1 MAERPN
7 PFAADVCTGPF
18 GVDENRSV
26 PGLNADILQQL
37 TGTIDERQSSVG
49 LPGGQPLLLL
59 TAPRAGYGKTHLLG
73 RLAAAA
79 GGQVVLVPLAFRLE
93 DQIGIS
99 AVAVRGLE
107 SMARA
112 DTPREGWTKLRE
124 ACAGVCAALVR
135 RLIESGTLPCANPE
149 QAMRVLN
156 GNPVEVFDHNG
167 SARLIGDWVRK
178 HDAQLRKP
186 MTEQAMRRVP
196 AIPSAL
202 EQWVDAMLNHA
213 LDGGMSRVAVL
224 RMLAAEEKNE
234 GPVTWL
240 RLLGLWRPVVL
251 LVDHLDAYYRNPE
264 AGLRIASLLL
274 DMSEMDG
281 VHVVLSLNQDVWQAT
296 FGHHLPSAME
306 DRLTASQM
314 LLRGIGEAEA
324 ATLLRLRLDHAGVKG
339 RELAEFESFVDV
351 KRYFLGRPLGSVSAR
366 TFLRHVAKQWDFFQ
380 QTLASPPPAVAPLV
394 PASAGAEEKALPLL
408 TETVQENEEAADPQP
423 HHAQLPPQQSA
434 PAPAPLPL
442 PEVEDPNAIFDSTTA
457 ASMRRMAEGL
467 AEPQPALPQQDE
479 APLPLPVPP
488 PSPSNGTL
496 APAYPQVVGEGAPP
510 AAAMAAA
517 ADSPPPPNA
526 GMQGSQGQSQFS
538 PSSSSAFESLREML
552 GKLRQPS
559 PGNGNGHGTPPAPQA
574 EEGDASTAFAAAEAP
589 PPASDLSPADAPT
602 DLPPAAAPAPEAPP
616 AVLGMGAGSAVGA
629 LAPAPQ
635 APPQPQP
642 AAVLPVSEWAPK
654 PVLSPAPAA
663 EAAPAPA
670 AVPVPVATARV
681 ALPAYKGPGAAT
693 PEAPA
698 AAAAAPARA
707 SLPPPPPA
715 SAVPAPVPAPA
726 PAPVADDSEQAR
738 DALLG
743 RYEALRLQMSAE
755 AISLPLDYTKLAELI
770 RLAGRRFP
778 LVRFSEHELPGMTG
792 RYAMCWSLQGME
804 IIFGLANFADGSYW
818 RTLSGFAAGRLA
830 ELTAP
835 GTAAHPVPPKLKIA
849 TFKTDREQQSWAILH
864 HSTAFPDVLR
874 PLVDAIHLD
883 TSNVAA
889 LYAMQRIIKESE
901 SGALQ
906 ATPAQVMSVLARELD
921 FFWKRVTRMVR
932 E

>member
-1 MAERPN
+1 MTERLN
-7 PFAADVCTGPF
+7 PFAADVCAGPF

-49 LPGGQPLLLL
+49 RPGGQPLLLL

-73 RLAAAA
+73 RLTAAA

-112 DTPREGWTKLRE
+112 DSPRDGWTKLRE

-156 GNPVEVFDHNG
+156 GDPVEVFDLNG
-167 SARLIGDWVRK
+167 SARLIGEWVRK

-186 MTEQAMRRVP
+186 MTEQAMKRVP

-202 EQWVDAMLNHA
+202 EHWVDAMLNHA

-324 ATLLRLRLDHAGVKG
+324 ATLLRLRLNHAGVKG
-339 RELAEFESFVDV
+339 REQAEFESFVDV

-380 QTLASPPPAVAPLV
+380 QTLASPTPAAPLA
-394 PASAGAEEKALPLL
+394 PAMDEAEDAKALPLL
-408 TETVQENEEAADPQP
+408 TETVQENEEAADPQEAVNA
-423 HHAQLPPQQSA
+423 HALA
-434 PAPAPLPL
+434 
-442 PEVEDPNAIFDSTTA
+442 ETGDPNAIFDAATTA
-457 ASMRRMAEGL
+457 NMKRMAEGL
-467 AEPQPALPQQDE
+467 AEPQPALPQQLE
-479 APLPLPVPP
+479 PPLEFPP
-488 PSPSNGTL
+488 TNGTH
-496 APAYPQVVGEGAPP
+496 APTLEAEDEPP
-510 AAAMAAA
+510 ME
-517 ADSPPPPNA
+517 A
-526 GMQGSQGQSQFS
+526 GTKGSTPTDFGPQGQGQGHFS
-538 PSSSSAFESLREML
+538 PNSSSAFESLREML
-552 GKLRQPS
+552 GKLRQPN
-559 PGNGNGHGTPPAPQA
+559 PAPPASTPA
-574 EEGDASTAFAAAEAP
+574 EEEDSAAVAARLASVMNSPAADADSNTPEPALP
-589 PPASDLSPADAPT
+589 PPA
-602 DLPPAAAPAPEAPP
+602 P
-616 AVLGMGAGSAVGA
+616 AVLGMGAGSAVAGA
-629 LAPAPQ
+629 RAEVALPPPSPASEWASTPAPIAPTPVATTRVPLPPYKGPDAVAAAAPTVPPPVALPAAA
-635 APPQPQP
+635 APPQP
-642 AAVLPVSEWAPK
+642 S
-654 PVLSPAPAA
+654 
-663 EAAPAPA
+663 
-670 AVPVPVATARV
+670 
-681 ALPAYKGPGAAT
+681 
-693 PEAPA
+693 
-698 AAAAAPARA
+698 
-707 SLPPPPPA
+707 PPPPPA
-715 SAVPAPVPAPA
+715 NAPSTG
-726 PAPVADDSEQAR
+726 DSEQER

-755 AISLPLDYTKLAELI
+755 ADSMPLDYTKLAELI

-792 RYAMCWSLQGME
+792 RFAMCWSLQGME
-804 IIFGLANFADGSYW
+804 IVFGLANFADGSYW
-818 RTLSGFAAGRLA
+818 RTLSSFAAGRLA

-835 GTAAHPVPPKLKIA
+835 GTTAHPVPPKLKIA
-849 TFKTDREQQSWAILH
+849 TFKTDREHQSWAILH

-883 TSNVAA
+883 TSNVSA

-906 ATPAQVMSVLARELD
+906 ASPAQVMSVLARELD

-932 E
+932 D

>member
-1 MAERPN
+1 MN
-7 PFAADVCTGPF
+7 PFADDVCAGPF

-37 TGTIDERQSSVG
+37 TGTIDERQSSAG
-49 LPGGQPLLLL
+49 RAAGQPLLLL

-93 DQIGIS
+93 DEIGVS

-112 DTPREGWTKLRE
+112 DGTREGWTKLRE

-135 RLIESGTLPCANPE
+135 RLIETGTLPCANVE

-156 GNPVEVFDHNG
+156 GDPAEVFDVEG
-167 SARLIGDWVRK
+167 GARLIGDWVRK
-178 HDAQLRKP
+178 HDAQLRRP
-186 MTEQAMRRVP
+186 MTEQAMKRVP
-196 AIPSAL
+196 AIPGAL
-202 EQWVDAMLNHA
+202 ESWVDAMLNHA
-213 LDGGMSRVAVL
+213 LDGGMSKMAVL
-224 RMLAAEEKNE
+224 RMLAADESNE

-240 RLLGLWRPVVL
+240 RLLGLWRPVVV

-314 LLRGIGEAEA
+314 LLRGIGENEA
-324 ATLLRLRLDHAGVKG
+324 ATLLRLRLQNSGVKAA
-339 RELAEFESFVDV
+339 ELREFEEFVDV

-366 TFLRHVAKQWDFFQ
+366 TFLRHAAKQWDFFQ
-380 QTLASPPPAVAPLV
+380 QTLASPPAAAPLLPEAKAV
-394 PASAGAEEKALPLL
+394 PADPGALPLV
-408 TETVQENEEAADPQP
+408 TDTVQENQE
-423 HHAQLPPQQSA
+423 A
-434 PAPAPLPL
+434 PA
-442 PEVEDPNAIFDSTTA
+442 DSHAIFDASTTA
-457 ASMRRMAEGL
+457 SVKRMAEGL

-479 APLPLPVPP
+479 PPLLAASNGMHAPAP
-488 PSPSNGTL
+488 PSSA
-496 APAYPQVVGEGAPP
+496 APEEADEP
-510 AAAMAAA
+510 AAATPPDAATTA
-517 ADSPPPPNA
+517 EAES
-526 GMQGSQGQSQFS
+526 SGQSHFS
-538 PSSSSAFESLREML
+538 PNSASAFESLREML
-552 GKLRQPS
+552 GKLRQPNTAS
-559 PGNGNGHGTPPAPQA
+559 PAAT
-574 EEGDASTAFAAAEAP
+574 TAAASAVPDTEANVV
-589 PPASDLSPADAPT
+589 AARLADVMGGAG
-602 DLPPAAAPAPEAPP
+602 LVAAASAAP
-616 AVLGMGAGSAVGA
+616 GMAAGSAV
-629 LAPAPQ
+629 
-635 APPQPQP
+635 
-642 AAVLPVSEWAPK
+642 
-654 PVLSPAPAA
+654 
-663 EAAPAPA
+663 
-670 AVPVPVATARV
+670 T
-681 ALPAYKGPGAAT
+681 T
-693 PEAPA
+693 PT
-698 AAAAAPARA
+698 
-707 SLPPPPPA
+707 
-715 SAVPAPVPAPA
+715 PAPA
-726 PAPVADDSEQAR
+726 PAPEALPPPSTTPPPLPATAPPALPSTSLPPPLPAAPPAIPLPPPAPDTGGAAAVAPTPTLDVER

-755 AISLPLDYTKLAELI
+755 AVSMPLDFTKLAELI

-792 RYAMCWSLQGME
+792 RYAMCWSLQGLE

-830 ELTAP
+830 ELSLPA
-835 GTAAHPVPPKLKIA
+835 TAAHPVPPKLKIA
-849 TFKTDREQQSWAILH
+849 TFKTDREQQSWAILQS
-864 HSTAFPDVLR
+864 STAFPDVLR

-883 TSNVAA
+883 TSNVSA

-906 ATPAQVMSVLARELD
+906 APPSQVMSVLARELD

>member
-1 MAERPN
+1 MTERLN
-7 PFAADVCTGPF
+7 PFADDVCAGPF
-18 GVDENRSV
+18 GVEENRSV

-49 LPGGQPLLLL
+49 RPGGQPLLLL

-93 DQIGIS
+93 DEIGIS

-112 DTPREGWTKLRE
+112 DIPPREGWTKLRE

-156 GNPVEVFDHNG
+156 GDPVEVFDLNG

-186 MTEQAMRRVP
+186 MTEQAMKRVP
-196 AIPSAL
+196 AIPGAL

-213 LDGGMSRVAVL
+213 LDGGMSRMAVL
-224 RMLAAEEKNE
+224 RMLAADEGNE

-314 LLRGIGEAEA
+314 LLRGIGETEA
-324 ATLLRLRLDHAGVKG
+324 ATLLRLRMNNAGVKG
-339 RELAEFESFVDV
+339 AELNEFESFVDV

-380 QTLASPPPAVAPLV
+380 QTLASPPPVAPLV
-394 PASAGAEEKALPLL
+394 PVKAEAEDAKALPLL
-408 TETVQENEEAADPQP
+408 TETVQESEEAADP
-423 HHAQLPPQQSA
+423 SA
-434 PAPAPLPL
+434 EAGPS
-442 PEVEDPNAIFDSTTA
+442 NTIFDASTTA
-457 ASMRRMAEGL
+457 NVKRMAEGL
-467 AEPQPALPQQDE
+467 AEPQPALPQQLE
-479 APLPLPVPP
+479 PPLNLPAT
-488 PSPSNGTL
+488 NGTHASAL
-496 APAYPQVVGEGAPP
+496 AEEDEPALDGETSAASDPGA
-510 AAAMAAA
+510 
-517 ADSPPPPNA
+517 
-526 GMQGSQGQSQFS
+526 QGHFS
-538 PSSSSAFESLREML
+538 PSSSTAFESLREML
-552 GKLRQPS
+552 GKLRQPN
-559 PGNGNGHGTPPAPQA
+559 PGA
-574 EEGDASTAFAAAEAP
+574 
-589 PPASDLSPADAPT
+589 
-602 DLPPAAAPAPEAPP
+602 PPAAPEGDEDTAAVAARLANVMSAPAPA
-616 AVLGMGAGSAVGA
+616 ALGMGAGSAVGA
-629 LAPAPQ
+629 KAE
-635 APPQPQP
+635 P
-642 AAVLPVSEWAPK
+642 AAPLPSPSVSDWA
-654 PVLSPAPAA
+654 S
-663 EAAPAPA
+663 
-670 AVPVPVATARV
+670 T
-681 ALPAYKGPGAAT
+681 
-693 PEAPA
+693 
-698 AAAAAPARA
+698 
-707 SLPPPPPA
+707 
-715 SAVPAPVPAPA
+715 PAPA
-726 PAPVADDSEQAR
+726 PAPAAAPALPTTTRVPLPRYTGPDAVASAPAPAPAPSPSPAPAASASPSPSSGDSER

-755 AISLPLDYTKLAELI
+755 AVSMPLDFTKLAELI

-849 TFKTDREQQSWAILH
+849 TFKTDREHQSWTILH

-883 TSNVAA
+883 TSNVSA

-906 ATPAQVMSVLARELD
+906 AAPAQVMSVLARELD

-932 E
+932 D

>member
-1 MAERPN
+1 MENSEKTSIASILPAPEIPVTERLN
-7 PFAADVCTGPF
+7 PFATDVCAGPF

-49 LPGGQPLLLL
+49 RPGGQPLLLL

-79 GGQVVLVPLAFRLE
+79 GGQVVLVPLAFRME

-112 DTPREGWTKLRE
+112 DTSRDGWTKLRE

-156 GNPVEVFDHNG
+156 GDPVEVFDLNG
-167 SARLIGDWVRK
+167 SARLIGEWVRK

-186 MTEQAMRRVP
+186 MTEQAMKRVP

-202 EQWVDAMLNHA
+202 ENWVDAMLNHA

-224 RMLAAEEKNE
+224 RMLAVEERNE

-324 ATLLRLRLDHAGVKG
+324 ATLMRLRLNHAGVKAD
-339 RELAEFESFVDV
+339 ELAEFESFVAV

-380 QTLASPPPAVAPLV
+380 QTLASPPPAAPLV
-394 PASAGAEEKALPLL
+394 PGKAEAEEAKALPLL
-408 TETVQENEEAADPQP
+408 TETLQENEEAADPQP
-423 HHAQLPPQQSA
+423 QTLA
-434 PAPAPLPL
+434 
-442 PEVEDPNAIFDSTTA
+442 EDEDPDAIFDANTT

-467 AEPQPALPQQDE
+467 AEPQPALPQE
-479 APLPLPVPP
+479 LEPPLPLPPT
-488 PSPSNGTL
+488 NGMH
-496 APAYPQVVGEGAPP
+496 APAQAGEPPVEEEPENTPQ
-510 AAAMAAA
+510 
-517 ADSPPPPNA
+517 ADA
-526 GMQGSQGQSQFS
+526 DTQGQSHFS
-538 PSSSSAFESLREML
+538 PSSSTAFESLREML
-552 GKLRQPS
+552 GKLRQPNPLPPHAALTEEEGGGVMAARQAS
-559 PGNGNGHGTPPAPQA
+559 VMSAAAATESDVPAESLPAP
-574 EEGDASTAFAAAEAP
+574 D
-589 PPASDLSPADAPT
+589 PA
-602 DLPPAAAPAPEAPP
+602 P
-616 AVLGMGAGSAVGA
+616 AVLGMGAGSAVGPRMETLSPPLPA
-629 LAPAPQ
+629 PASEWASAPAPE
-635 APPQPQP
+635 
-642 AAVLPVSEWAPK
+642 SI
-654 PVLSPAPAA
+654 APAA
-663 EAAPAPA
+663 
-670 AVPVPVATARV
+670 ATARV
-681 ALPAYKGPGAAT
+681 PLPPYKGEGADAGAST
-693 PEAPA
+693 QEAPPA
-698 AAAAAPARA
+698 AAAPVA
-707 SLPPPPPA
+707 S
-715 SAVPAPVPAPA
+715 APA
-726 PAPVADDSEQAR
+726 PSSGDSEQER
-738 DALLG
+738 DTLLG

-755 AISLPLDYTKLAELI
+755 AESLPLDFTKLAELI

-792 RYAMCWSLQGME
+792 RFAMCWSLQGME

-874 PLVDAIHLD
+874 PLLDAIHLD
-883 TSNVAA
+883 TSNVSA

-906 ATPAQVMSVLARELD
+906 ASPAQVMSVLARELD